1 MIEGLG
7 FVRLEVGDLA
17 RSLAFYRGGLC
28 FEVADGDDPTNGRAM
43 LRAGRLRLVLVQAPR
58 APADGP
64 VRDGARG
71 IGIDLAVAV
80 SGVDA
85 YHDAL
90 VARGVSP
97 EPPRDDGPSRAF
109 DVVDP
114 DGYRW
119 RFVQSLD

>member
-7 FVRLEVGDLA
+7 FVRLEVGNLA
-17 RSLAFYRGGLC
+17 RSLAFYRAGLC
-28 FEVADGDDPTNGRAM
+28 FERADEEEPVDGRAT
-43 LRAGRLRLVLVQAPR
+43 LRAGHLTLVLVQVPGRTPASDRPR
-58 APADGP
+58 
-64 VRDGARG
+64 GAG
-71 IGIDLAVAV
+71 VGLAVAV

-90 VARGVSP
+90 VARGIAPSSP
-97 EPPRDDGPSRAF
+97 HDDGPERAF
-109 DVVDP
+109 EVVDP

>member
-17 RSLAFYRGGLC
+17 RSLSFYRAGLS
-28 FEVADGDDPTNGRAM
+28 FELQGDEPANGRAT
-43 LRAGRLRLVLVQAPR
+43 LRAGRLTLVLVETAPGAGAI
-58 APADGP
+58 APLG
-64 VRDGARG
+64 R
-71 IGIDLAVAV
+71 GIDLGVAV

-90 VARGVSP
+90 VARGMAP
-97 EPPRDDGPSRAF
+97 EAPRDDGPERSFA
-109 DVVDP
+109 VVDP

-119 RFVQSLD
+119 RFVQSLA